1 MNDRGRYVMIGA
13 AVGALVG
20 AVAGFIASHVE
31 QEGDLAR
38 LPAAAKSLDR
48 QRLTRLGMSVVAVVR
63 QIMDLG

>member
-1 MNDRGRYVMIGA
+1 MNERGRYVMIGA

-38 LPAAAKSLDR
+38 LPGVAKSLDR
-48 QRLTRLGMSVVAVVR
+48 QRLTKLGVSVVAVVR